1 MEPQNNGDNINSS
14 VLSFV
19 ERLSSIR
26 DSQCIKTIGRVF
38 FGSLSNALYR
48 EVYGGS
54 AVRDST
60 VRVSDMFKVAY
71 L

>member
-1 MEPQNNGDNINSS
+1 MEPQNNGDSINSS
-14 VLSFV
+14 LLSFV
-19 ERLSSIR
+19 ERLSFIR

-38 FGSLSNALYR
+38 FGSLSNVLYR

-54 AVRDST
+54 TVRGST
-60 VRVSDMFKVAY
+60 VRVNDMFKVAY